1 MDPYREYQDYVMA
14 SRLLVA
20 SGLSR
25 EILTLAQYAR
35 LRLKRLELARARR
48 FRELEALDRRLRY
61 GFWTDPLRL
70 REHLHPLRD
79 SPYLADPEAF
89 ERLLFPEERAR
100 LRYPGQAGEYYLGWL
115 RLPPLL
121 MEPWAFEEA
130 LRAQEEKGRALPLF
144 LNAFHLG
151 PGGREGRWRGR

>member
-1 MDPYREYQDYVMA
+1 MA

-70 REHLHPLRD
+70 
-79 SPYLADPEAF
+79 
-89 ERLLFPEERAR
+89 
-100 LRYPGQAGEYYLGWL
+100 
-115 RLPPLL
+115 PPLL
-121 MEPWAFEEA
+121 MEPWAFEES

-151 PGGREGRWRGR
+151 PGGREGPWRGR